1 MRPLTPLYRSPLTSL
16 GRLALAA
23 AAALFTL
30 SSHAAQPAHEQAK
43 AAFERKMTVK
53 TQSVRPTPIPGLFE
67 VVVDR
72 KVMYTDKTG
81 QFLVQGDII
90 DLNKN
95 VNMTMERRNELMHV
109 DVSIL
114 PKNGIVKTVNGNGSR
129 VLYTF
134 EDPNC
139 GFCKR
144 LTPQLEKVKDV
155 TIITYPVAI
164 LGPDSLIRSQYT
176 LCSSDPA
183 KTWNQFMMGTVNEYG
198 IDGACKSLPLVDRNT
213 KLMSSLGF
221 GGTPAIIFA
230 DGSSLPGYVEAKT
243 IEARLAATAKKAG
256 SSK

>member
-1 MRPLTPLYRSPLTSL
+1 MLPLTSVHRISLATL
-16 GRLALAA
+16 GRFAIAA
-23 AAALFTL
+23 AAGLFML
-30 SSHAAQPAHEQAK
+30 PSLAAQPAHEQAK
-43 AAFERKMTVK
+43 AAFERKMKVK
-53 TQSVRPTPIPGLFE
+53 TQSVRPTPISGLFE

-72 KVMYTDKTG
+72 KVMYTDKSG
-81 QFLVQGDII
+81 QFLIQGDII
-90 DLNKN
+90 DLNKS
-95 VNMTMERRNELMHV
+95 VNLSMERRNELMHV
-109 DVSIL
+109 DVSSL
-114 PKNGIVKTVNGNGSR
+114 PMNGIVKTVNGSGSR
-129 VLYTF
+129 MLYTF

-144 LTPQLEKVKDV
+144 LSPQLDKVKDV

-183 KTWNQFMMGTVNEYG
+183 KTWNQFMVGTVNEYG
-198 IDGACKSLPLVDRNT
+198 VDSTCKSLPLVDRNT

-230 DGSSLPGYVEAKT
+230 DGSSLPGYVEAKA
-243 IEARLAATAKKAG
+243 IEARLAAITKKSS